1 MSGRVGSITTDII
14 EDGLVFNMDAANRAS
29 YIPNATTSFN
39 TLDLSQSG
47 SLQGVTNIT
56 PPTSAS
62 CWAFDGVD
70 DYIDLSTTINLT
82 ENSTVLF
89 WMKRKDAS
97 TGNDVPLGST
107 TYSWGY
113 LFTILQGEPTTEA
126 YARIGSNHVAFDND
140 SLNLPIGEWS
150 QIGFTREGT
159 TFKEYQDGVEKS
171 EKTNAS
177 ISGDTLFD
185 RIFRAGGLYNY
196 YVNGELSNLIG
207 YNRAL
212 SSNEVLHNYN
222 ALKGR
227 FGL

>member
-1 MSGRVGSITTDII
+1 MKFGSITTGIVS
-14 EDGLVFNMDAANRAS
+14 DGLVFNMDAANRAS
-29 YIPNATTSFN
+29 YVPNATASFN

-47 SLQGVTNIT
+47 SFISDPQYIS

-89 WMKRKDAS
+89 WMKRKDES
-97 TGNDVPLGST
+97 TGNDVQLGST

-113 LFTILQGEPTTEA
+113 LFSIIQGGPTTEA
-126 YARIGSNHVAFDND
+126 YVRIGSNYVAFDND

-185 RIFRAGGLYNY
+185 RIFRAGGSWNY

-207 YNRAL
+207 YNRTL

-227 FGL
+227 FI